1 MDVRELCDF
10 VTKARESGRT
20 VQIKVP
26 IYSGLEPVDSME
38 PVGDDWILLSQ
49 PGVDVEVL
57 VPLSKIE
64 GLRVLAHGK

>member
-1 MDVRELCDF
+1 MDARDLCDF
-10 VTKARESGRT
+10 VSKARQSGRA

-38 PVGDDWILLSQ
+38 PVGGDWILLFQ

-57 VPLSKIE
+57 VPLSKVE
-64 GLRVLAHGK
+64 GLRVMAHGN